1 MKKIILALTL
11 TLLVSLQAFA
21 DQTWTMNIR
30 DGELRALVNQ
40 VAEITGKTFI
50 VEPRVTGRI
59 TVISDVPM
67 NQDEI
72 WDLFQEVLMV
82 HGFTTVERNG
92 IVRIMNVNEV
102 KQTDGPVYFES
113 TAPSQELI
121 TRIFEVRNTSAQEL
135 TSILRPLV
143 ARYGHLGPVSNTNA
157 LIVSDHAANIER
169 IAQIIEAI
177 DRTGDDIIE
186 VVQLQQAWVGNVIR
200 LLESLLPGE
209 VGTAGGR
216 GFSRLHLVADER
228 SNRIIMKGEAQAIL
242 RARSLIQTLDV
253 PAPAASSSRVIFL
266 NHADAEVLAA
276 SLTGIAGTVLR
287 EQTEDGAPQQ
297 NDVTILADKDLNAL
311 VLRADPQVIV
321 ELEGIIAQLDVPRSQ
336 VLIEAA
342 IVEVAMS
349 QSDRLGVQLGIGPGT
364 NANMP
369 VIASNFGEGGKSIG
383 GVVKDA
389 LALDPAALV
398 TGINIGAVIQD
409 EFTFG
414 ALVQALQGNTNSN
427 LLSTPSVMTLNN
439 KEAYLLVGSNVP
451 FRTTGTDASGNPFSS
466 LSRQD
471 VGTVLKVTPR
481 IQNDRSVRLDV
492 DLTVEDVAEAVEG
505 GVTTNKRQIRTEV
518 LVDDQGTIVLGGL
531 VRDNYRQVVS
541 KVPVL
546 GDLPVIGAL
555 FRARSEVS
563 SKTNLMLFIRP
574 TVVSYDNASI
584 NAVSRQQYGR
594 VWELDFSGRDML
606 DNPPRFEEIFTY

>member
-1 MKKIILALTL
+1 MKKIILAITL
-11 TLLVSLQAFA
+11 TFFLSVQAFA
-21 DQTWTMNIR
+21 EQTWTMNIR

-67 NQDEI
+67 DKDQI

-92 IVRIMNVNEV
+92 IVRVMNVNEV
-102 KQTDGPVYFES
+102 RQTDGPVFFEG
-113 TAPSQELI
+113 TEPTQELI

-135 TSILRPLV
+135 TAILRPLV
-143 ARYGHLGPVSNTNA
+143 ARYGHLGPVTNTNA

-186 VVQLQQAWVGNVIR
+186 VVQLEQAWVGNVIR
-200 LLESLLPGE
+200 LLESLLASE
-209 VGTAGGR
+209 VGSQGR
-216 GFSRLHLVADER
+216 GFSRLQLVADER
-228 SNRIIMKGEAQAIL
+228 SNRIILKGEIQSIM
-242 RARSLIQTLDV
+242 RAKELIRTLDV

-266 NHADAEVLAA
+266 NHADAEIMANN
-276 SLTGIAGTVLR
+276 LTGIAGTVLR
-287 EQTEDGAPQQ
+287 EQTEEGAPQQ
-297 NDVTILADKDLNAL
+297 SDVTILADTDLNAL
-311 VLRADPQVIV
+311 VVRADPQVIN
-321 ELEGIIAQLDVPRSQ
+321 ELEGIIAQLDIPRSQ

-342 IVEVAMS
+342 IVEVSMDS
-349 QSDRLGVQLGIGPGT
+349 TDRVGVQLGVGPGSNT
-364 NANMP
+364 NIP
-369 VIASNFGEGGKSIG
+369 VAATNFGEGGKSIAN
-383 GVVKDA
+383 VVTEA
-389 LALDPAALV
+389 LALNPSALV
-398 TGINIGAVIQD
+398 SGVNVGAAIQD
-409 EFTFG
+409 EFTFA

-481 IQNDRSVRLDV
+481 IQNDLSVRLDV
-492 DLTVEDVAEAVEG
+492 DLTVEDVANAVEG
-505 GVTTNKRQIRTEV
+505 GVTTNKREIRTEV
-518 LVDDQGTIVLGGL
+518 LVDDQETIVLGGL

-555 FRARSEVS
+555 FRARSEES
-563 SKTNLMLFIRP
+563 SKTNLMLFIKP
-574 TVVSYDNASI
+574 TVVNYDATSVSAI
-584 NAVSRQQYGR
+584 SSRQYGK
-594 VWELDFSGRDML
+594 VWQLNFDGRDMTN
-606 DNPPRFEEIFTY
+606 NPPRFEEIFSF